1 MKKHIINILSFIFLS
16 LLPLTANAQSNLK
29 GDVNGDGIINAADLV
44 EMIGAINGKE
54 SSTFNM
60 ENADMNK
67 DGIVDRNDVEEL
79 AKLIMTQKSN
89 KVEGN
94 YIFSN
99 PDNKEWGDEANLVT
113 MSKDGATITI
123 VNDKGENAVL
133 MLDFASHLSLLMCPT
148 NDGVLITPYDPV
160 NDKAGDN
167 IICLQDHGDQIAT
180 GVVHED
186 EEDHSIV
193 CDSICLISD
202 AIIGYHHAPQRAQ
215 RQAQSFRS
223 AEQIAGNYLG
233 DVYGYYSKNISPFG
247 KMAGVLEK
255 GFKNG
260 DAKASD
266 IVGMQ
271 SKMFD
276 SSSKYWYG
284 VANGETTVGDMSD
297 LGEEL
302 VDIGEK
308 SVLKSLIGDNNNA
321 GIIKDLLSIIV
332 NKTDLPWDDIWKWG
346 NKKKDEREE
355 GFPIYMGTTNPKAE
369 EAIRNTWNQ
378 RQRLLTMPIPDLTKQ
393 PNYHVEVKVSDITST
408 AVTLSG
414 SYKEIYPGASIV
426 QMGYLLKG
434 PDGERFIES
443 WDLQTT
449 RISDLK
455 PNSQYKVYARL
466 SSASGYFLSKTVI
479 FTTEKERF
487 KLSTTEV
494 EFDVDGGEE
503 FVKVEASKGIEWNIS
518 DKPSWTT
525 VKKASDGFTISVGET
540 ENEREGKIIISV
552 TYSNGKSEDFT
563 VYVYQDGEYVIPD
576 IDADFI
582 FEGDMES
589 TENYTHWLDGEE
601 TTRQENDTGP
611 IIFGLTRDGD
621 HVNLVFPY
629 GDGETVTVDLS
640 DAEKA
645 IIPFLGHP
653 VDGKRYQ
660 DGWRC
665 EMDDHSLS
673 VTNNSI
679 TFTWKVSGDL
689 DYDKTT
695 KTDGYTS
702 HNTGNGSMTFSGS
715 ITINGL
721 LTNSPTMEYKD
732 YREQQATY
740 TQQIDYNANIAPI
753 NHEERTHLKESNVA
767 NLTGYRNY

>member
-1 MKKHIINILSFIFLS
+1 MKKHIINILSLIFLS

-67 DGIVDRNDVEEL
+67 DGIVDKSDVEEL
-79 AKLIMTQKSN
+79 AKLIMTSKSN
-89 KVEGN
+89 RIEGN

-99 PDNKEWGDEANLVT
+99 PDNKDWGDEANLVT

-186 EEDHSIV
+186 EEKQIV

-202 AIIGYHHAPQRAQ
+202 AIVGYHHASLRAPKLT
-215 RQAQSFRS
+215 QSSRS

-233 DVYGYYSKNISPFG
+233 DVYGSYAKNISPFG
-247 KMAGVLEK
+247 KMASVLEK

-271 SKMFD
+271 SNMFK
-276 SSSKYWYG
+276 SASNYWHG
-284 VANGETTVGDMSD
+284 VANGEMTIGGMND

-302 VDIGEK
+302 VGIGEK
-308 SVLKSLIGDNNNA
+308 SVIKSLVGDNNNVK
-321 GIIKDLLSIIV
+321 IIKDLLSIIV
-332 NKTDLPWDDIWKWG
+332 DNTDIPWNDIWEWG
-346 NKKKDEREE
+346 NKKKEEREE
-355 GFPIYMGTTNPKAE
+355 GFPIYMGPTDPKAE
-369 EAIRNTWNQ
+369 DAIRNTWNQ

-393 PNYHVEVKVSDITST
+393 PNYRVEVKVSDITST

-426 QMGYLLKG
+426 QMGYQLKG
-434 PDGERFIES
+434 PDGERFIEA

-449 RISDLK
+449 RITDLK

-466 SSASGYFLSKTVI
+466 ASASGYFLSQTVI
-479 FTTEKERF
+479 FTTEEEGF

-552 TYSNGKSEDFT
+552 TYSNGKSENFV
-563 VYVYQDGEYVIPD
+563 VYVYQYGGADIPD
-576 IDADFI
+576 IDADYI
-582 FEGDMES
+582 FEGVMVS
-589 TENYTHWLDGEE
+589 NENNTHWVNGEKS
-601 TTRQENDTGP
+601 TSQESYTDP
-611 IIFGLTRDGD
+611 IAIGLTRDGD
-621 HVNLVFPY
+621 HIYLTLVS
-629 GDGETVTVDLS
+629 DGETCDFDLS
-640 DAEKA
+640 NTSLA
-645 IIPFLGHP
+645 LGILLGYHFNG
-653 VDGKRYQ
+653 VRDQ
-660 DGWRC
+660 DGWFC
-665 EMDDHSLS
+665 VIDDQEFI
-673 VTNNSI
+673 VTDNEIRFS
-679 TFTWKVSGDL
+679 WKASGDL
-689 DYDKTT
+689 DISESYKSSLSTT
-695 KTDGYTS
+695 YYTGS
-702 HNTGNGSMTFSGS
+702 GSMENTGS
-715 ITINGL
+715 ITITGL
-721 LTNSPTMEYKD
+721 LTNSPTLDILIDEAIQELKTYKTD
-732 YREQQATY
+732 YG
-740 TQQIDYNANIAPI
+740 
-753 NHEERTHLKESNVA
+753 KEGSSTSVYKHDDKSSNRA
-767 NLTGYRNY
+767 HLTGYRNY

>member
-1 MKKHIINILSFIFLS
+1 MKKHIINILSLVFLS
-16 LLPLTANAQSNLK
+16 LLPLAANAQSNLK

-44 EMIGAINGKE
+44 EMISVINGKE

-67 DGIVDRNDVEEL
+67 DGIVDKNDVEEL
-79 AKLIMTQKSN
+79 AKLIMTSKFN
-89 KVEGN
+89 RIEGN

-99 PDNKEWGDEANLVT
+99 PDNKDWGDEANLVT
-113 MSKDGATITI
+113 MSKDGATIAI

-133 MLDFASHLSLLMCPT
+133 MLDFASYLSLLMCPT

-215 RQAQSFRS
+215 RLAQSSRS

-247 KMAGVLEK
+247 KMAGILEK

-284 VANGETTVGDMSD
+284 IANGETTVGDMSD

-332 NKTDLPWDDIWKWG
+332 NNTDVPWDDIWKWG

-355 GFPIYMGTTNPKAE
+355 GFPIYMGTTDPKAE

-378 RQRLLTMPIPDLTKQ
+378 RRRLLTMPIPDLTKQ
-393 PNYHVEVKVSDITST
+393 PNYRVEVKVSDITST

-414 SYKEIYPGASIV
+414 SYKEIYPGASV
-426 QMGYLLKG
+426 VEMGYQLKG
-434 PDGERFIES
+434 PDGERFIEA
-443 WDLQTT
+443 WDLQAT
-449 RISDLK
+449 RITDLK

-466 SSASGYFLSKTVI
+466 SSASGYFLSQTVI
-479 FTTEKERF
+479 FTTEEEGF

-503 FVKVEASKGIEWNIS
+503 FVKVEASKGIEWNITN
-518 DKPSWTT
+518 KPSWTT
-525 VKKASDGFTISVGET
+525 VKKASDGFTIIVGET
-540 ENEREGKIIISV
+540 ENEREGEITISV
-552 TYSNGKSEDFT
+552 TYSNGNSENFV
-563 VYVYQDGEYVIPD
+563 VYVYQYGGGDIPD

-582 FEGDMES
+582 FEGNIES
-589 TENYTHWLDGEE
+589 SHRYTQSINGEE
-601 TTRQENDTGP
+601 NTTQEKETDP
-611 IIFGLTRDGD
+611 IAIGLTRDGN
-621 HVNLVFPY
+621 HVYLLLSSDE
-629 GDGETVTVDLS
+629 GDFVTVDLS
-640 DAEKA
+640 DEEKA
-645 IIPFLGHP
+645 VSTLMGIPI
-653 VDGKRYQ
+653 DGKRYSS
-660 DGWRC
+660 GWC
-665 EMDDHSLS
+665 CKMDDHQLS
-673 VTNNSI
+673 VTDNKI
-679 TFTWKVSGDL
+679 TFTWRVSGDL
-689 DYDKTT
+689 IYDKTANYNIYKIHT
-695 KTDGYTS
+695 
-702 HNTGNGSMTFSGS
+702 TGSGSMTYTGS
-715 ITINGL
+715 ITINSL

-732 YREQQATY
+732 NMEEKTTY
-740 TQQIDYNANIAPI
+740 NQEWDYGNEKKTDIIKEHIID
-753 NHEERTHLKESNVA
+753 SNVA
-767 NLTGYRNY
+767 NLKGYRN

>member
-1 MKKHIINILSFIFLS
+1 MKKSTKTILSLILLC
-16 LLPLTANAQSNLK
+16 LLPLATNAQSNMK
-29 GDVNGDGIINAADLV
+29 GDANADGVINATDVVEIISYIHGKPSPTFNKDNADL
-44 EMIGAINGKE
+44 
-54 SSTFNM
+54 
-60 ENADMNK
+60 NK
-67 DGIVDRNDVEEL
+67 DGIVDERDVEEL
-79 AKLIMTQKSN
+79 AKLILTSKDGRI
-89 KVEGN
+89 EGDF
-94 YIFSN
+94 IFSN
-99 PDNKEWGDEANLVT
+99 PDNKDWGDEANLVT

-186 EEDHSIV
+186 EEKQIV

-202 AIIGYHHAPQRAQ
+202 AIVGYHHASLRAPKLT
-215 RQAQSFRS
+215 QSSRS

-233 DVYGYYSKNISPFG
+233 DVYGYYAKNISPFG
-247 KMAGVLEK
+247 KMASVLEK

-271 SKMFD
+271 SNMFK
-276 SSSKYWYG
+276 SASNYWHG
-284 VANGETTVGDMSD
+284 VANGEMTVGGMND

-302 VDIGEK
+302 VGIGEK
-308 SVLKSLIGDNNNA
+308 SVIKSLVGDNNNVK
-321 GIIKDLLSIIV
+321 IIKDLLSIIV
-332 NKTDLPWDDIWKWG
+332 DNTDIPWNDIWEWG

-378 RQRLLTMPIPDLTKQ
+378 RRRLLTMPIPDLTKQ
-393 PNYHVEVKVSDITST
+393 PNYRVEVKVSDITST

-434 PDGERFIES
+434 PDGERFIEA
-443 WDLQTT
+443 WDLQAT
-449 RISDLK
+449 RITDLK

-466 SSASGYFLSKTVI
+466 ASASGYFLSQTII
-479 FTTEKERF
+479 FTTEKEGF

-494 EFDVDGGEE
+494 EFDAEGGEE
-503 FVKVEASKGIEWNIS
+503 FVTVEASKGIEWNIIN
-518 DKPSWTT
+518 KPSWTT

-582 FEGDMES
+582 FEGEMVNSED
-589 TENYTHWLDGEE
+589 YTHWLDGKE
-601 TTRQENDTGP
+601 TTTHKDETDP

-645 IIPFLGHP
+645 IIPFLGRP

-665 EMDDHSLS
+665 KMDDHTLS
-673 VTNNSI
+673 VTNNRI
-679 TFTWKVSGDL
+679 IFTWEVSGDL

-702 HNTGNGSMTFSGS
+702 HVTGNGSVSYRGS

-732 YREQQATY
+732 YREQQDTY
-740 TQQIDYNANIAPI
+740 TQHIDYNANITPF
-753 NHEERTHLKESNVA
+753 NYEETTHLKESNVA